1 MTVIKMKQLV
11 FFIVII
17 NGIFK
22 VGGIDNIVRTWILPT
37 IITHSIVAVSSAY
50 GFRFAKETWKL
61 WILSIACSI
70 LPDADVIGYRWLYIP
85 TYGFFGHRGF
95 FHSPFFAALLSIFIV
110 GIFYRKEV
118 IFSKQWWKYVL
129 YFFILS
135 ASHGLLDALTNGGN
149 GIALLSPIT
158 NERYFFPWT
167 PIEVSPLSIKA
178 FFSQRGFTVLISEI
192 IWIWAPCLLFIIFL
206 ELKRRKY
213 KYVKGFLLWKDNCK
227 FYLSF
232 QMHNYRFFQ
241 LICTAELIFVPEC
254 RVSHFLRLSCHVSW
268 DIFNTTLYRR
278 LSGLCLVLRETD
290 SKS

>member
-1 MTVIKMKQLV
+1 MPTSLATVGYTYRP
-11 FFIVII
+11 II
-17 NGIFK
+17 SLF
-22 VGGIDNIVRTWILPT
+22 TE
-37 IITHSIVAVSSAY
+37 A
-50 GFRFAKETWKL
+50 
-61 WILSIACSI
+61 
-70 LPDADVIGYRWLYIP
+70 
-85 TYGFFGHRGF
+85 F
-95 FHSPFFAALLSIFIV
+95 FHSPVFAALLSLFIV
-110 GIFYRKEV
+110 CIFYRKKM
-118 IFSKQWWKYVL
+118 IFSNQWWKYVL

-178 FFSQRGFTVLISEI
+178 FFSQRGFTVLISEM

-232 QMHNYRFFQ
+232 QMQNYRFLQ
-241 LICTAELIFVPEC
+241 QSWKYHWSQNICDIIIHGSLVADGD
-254 RVSHFLRLSCHVSW
+254 SCYL
-268 DIFNTTLYRR
+268 F
-278 LSGLCLVLRETD
+278 
-290 SKS
+290 